1 MAIKTIEYTID
12 IAGINPATEIF
23 CGTSGDHRVTSLR
36 FTLSDN
42 LKTAIA
48 EQSLSAKTVYRFEIH
63 NSEGCKWVSD
73 TAQLDD
79 NDIEIE
85 LEEKHTRYGG
95 KITVYLVISVLT
107 ADNKTEIEL
116 YSFPALLRL
125 KNRPDS
131 VESDSENYESLS
143 GIAEAA
149 KEKASDAELSAVAAA
164 EQAEI
169 AKSAAD
175 VAVKNANNRIPKC
188 TDGYK
193 NWPRLTYLAPY
204 DENGL
209 PADDC
214 YQNYAIDNGMN
225 YDKTQVQ
232 GCGNTIPTRD
242 VRGNLWTGT
251 PIAEQDCVTKKYV
264 DEYHDITK
272 QDKLTAGNGIKIDN
286 GVISATNI
294 TDQTYNETSENA
306 QSGKAIASA
315 LNGYYNKEESD
326 EQIGALQYDVSHI
339 ADNIG
344 VVSSMKQD
352 KLTAGNNITIDE
364 NNVIDAIG
372 YVPEKANDDYSPRV
386 YASKQQ
392 SSDSITILTD
402 RTDGYM
408 EAISDEG
415 ALTDGDLSSFANCIP
430 RRQTSGN
437 LLSGTP
443 KTKHEVANKKY
454 VDDKISEISGGGNV
468 NDVKINGTTVVEN
481 GVANIPVLTQPESG
495 ISDPGVVR
503 ISSLNYGVQIKN
515 VSGTPVLAARSASE
529 WAIQNNRTDETAPVF
544 LSQFDSTLKYAM
556 CDGKGAAWTE
566 AEQKASRKRQGVINR
581 YDAQLFG
588 SVTTEEEVQYVEF
601 TFPETKKLT
610 YFILKIETPAVSAA
624 KPQNIVIN
632 GNTVMFTIP
641 SGFLNTSGKRCSVLE
656 GYLFDGYAYADIS
669 GNSTNFTS
677 GALSRLCSDENAKIT
692 ADVTGLR
699 IALPS
704 ETNYPIGTKIE
715 LYI

>member
-63 NSEGCKWVSD
+63 NNEGCKWVSD

-79 NDIEIE
+79 NGIEIE

-131 VESDSENYESLS
+131 VESDAENYESLS

-149 KEKASDAELSAVAAA
+149 KEKASDAEASAVEAA
-164 EQAEI
+164 EQAEV

-251 PIAEQDCVTKKYV
+251 PIAEQDCTTKKYV
-264 DEYHDITK
+264 DEHDDTKK
-272 QDKLTAGNGIKIDN
+272 QDKLTAGDGIKIDN

-315 LNGYYNKEESD
+315 LSGYYNKAEAD
-326 EQIGALQYDVSHI
+326 EQIGALHYDVSQV
-339 ADNIG
+339 ANNIG

-372 YVPEKANDDYSPRV
+372 YVPKKVNDDYSPCV

-392 SSDSITILTD
+392 SNESITILTD
-402 RTDGYM
+402 RTDAYM
-408 EAISDEG
+408 EAKSDGG

-443 KTKHEVANKKY
+443 KTKHEVANKMY
-454 VDDKISEISGGGNV
+454 VDDKISEISGSE
-468 NDVKINGTTVVEN
+468 VK
-481 GVANIPVLTQPESG
+481 
-495 ISDPGVVR
+495 
-503 ISSLNYGVQIKN
+503 
-515 VSGTPVLAARSASE
+515 
-529 WAIQNNRTDETAPVF
+529 
-544 LSQFDSTLKYAM
+544 
-556 CDGKGAAWTE
+556 
-566 AEQKASRKRQGVINR
+566 R

-632 GNTVMFTIP
+632 GNTIVFAIP
-641 SGFLNTSGKRCSVLE
+641 SGFLSTSGKRCSVLE

-677 GALSRLCSDENAKIT
+677 GVLSRLCSDENVNIT
-692 ADVTGLR
+692 DDVTGLR
-699 IALPS
+699 ITLPS